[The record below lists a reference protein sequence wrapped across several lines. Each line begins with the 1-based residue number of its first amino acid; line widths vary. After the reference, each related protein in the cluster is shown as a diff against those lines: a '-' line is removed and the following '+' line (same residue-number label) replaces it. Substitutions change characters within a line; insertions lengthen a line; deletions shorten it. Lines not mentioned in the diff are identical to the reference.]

1 MSKSSDDLAQTQI
14 HGENTVFGWQSSR
27 SYRCHEFMWQVVP
40 WWYIHVSFMV
50 RLNQKTKKCGPNTK
64 LCQKPYKCDIEV
76 KGQHRIGIMKPW
88 NTLSHGD
95 RPMCETWFSNV
106 KAIRSYEPDTDLHR
120 QTDWQTDRRS
130 DSFLPLIFVFENHCS
145 VGLKI
150 ILSNKIFPIDN
161 WNGLPQEPL
170 SLRSWN
176 LQFW

>member
-14 HGENTVFGWQSSR
+14 HGENTVLGWQSSR
-27 SYRCHEFMWQVVP
+27 SFRCHDFMWQVVP

-106 KAIRSYEPDTDLHR
+106 KAIRSYEPDTDLYR
-120 QTDWQTDRRS
+120 QTDGVI
-130 DSFLPLIFVFENHCS
+130 PLYHWYLFS
-145 VGLKI
+145 KPLLGGWLKI

-161 WNGLPQEPL
+161 CNGLPQEPL